1 MTSSEALLART
12 LRMCCTR
19 GGLYNMVHIGRSRGD
34 DSVGDKIGQP
44 EYRRVMDDLRRKITA
59 ERFKVGEPIP
69 STASLT
75 EVYGVSSTVIRRAVS
90 ELTREGLLYGQ
101 PGKAVFVQAKP
112 EDVHQEQ
119 VTLERLA
126 QGLASVQNQVD
137 SMQTPDRKALE
148 DLRGELSELRN
159 TVDVLQSQLINLF
172 ARLGQPY
179 PRDARP
185 PQSGSQRPNSAN
197 GA

>member
-1 MTSSEALLART
+1 MTRTDALLART

-19 GGLYNMVHIGRSRGD
+19 GGLYNMVHIGRG
-34 DSVGDKIGQP
+34 DSVGDKVGQP
-44 EYRRVMDDLRRKITA
+44 EYRRVMDDLRQKISD

-69 STASLT
+69 STATLT
-75 EVYGVSSTVIRRAVS
+75 AAYGVSSTVIRRAVS
-90 ELTREGLLYGQ
+90 ELTREGILYGQ

-112 EDVHQEQ
+112 EDIHQEQ

-126 QGLASVQNQVD
+126 QGLASLQTQVND
-137 SMQTPDRKALE
+137 MQSPDTNALE
-148 DLRGELSELRN
+148 GLRRELGELRGTVEL
-159 TVDVLQSQLINLF
+159 LQSQLIDLF
-172 ARLGQPY
+172 ARVGQPY

-185 PQSGSQRPNSAN
+185 PQSEAQPSQAN